1 MAICGRRSRSKLI
14 LYILGAFVVGYLVFH
29 RNTRS
34 DVGLASRREVPVE
47 QDKNLDEDFLKKP
60 VYEKPPLDVNALGE
74 MGRAVKLDLT
84 GEEKREE
91 EESIKKHQI
100 NTYVSDRISLH
111 RRLPEKWN
119 PLCRNLKYDYLS
131 LPTTSVVIAFYNEA
145 WSTLLRT
152 VHSVLETSP
161 DLLLTEIILVDDYSD
176 RDHLKEPLENYIAN
190 IKKVR
195 LIRARKRE
203 GLVRARLLGA
213 SIATGEV
220 LTFLDCHCE
229 CHEGWLEP
237 ILQRIKDEPSA
248 VVCPVIDVI
257 DWNTLQYLGNPGEPQ
272 IGGFDWRLVF
282 TWHTIPE
289 YEQKHRSSATDVVR
303 SPTMAGGLFAVNKKY
318 FLYLGTY
325 DTGMEVWG
333 GENLEF
339 SFRIWQCGGS
349 LEIHPCSHVGH
360 VFPKKAP
367 YSRNK
372 ALANSVRAAEVWMDE
387 YKEVYYHRS
396 PHARLLN
403 REVLSVTDQVTL
415 SSLNLGDAARLAPPT
430 RKLSDVMPTDK
441 ALSLFRYKPQ
451 TNTGLAS
458 VDQEAYGDV
467 TDRRK
472 LRMRLKCKDFK
483 WFLEN
488 IYPDIQIPED
498 RPGMFGMLK
507 NKGMANYCFDYN
519 PPDEHNMAGHRVILY
534 PCHGMGQNQFFE
546 YSTLQEIRYNTRDP
560 ACCIVAD
567 PVSTFLTMHHCSKPR
582 EAVPEDQKF
591 MFREDGSLYHVQ
603 TQKCIEAVDRTDNGN
618 PGPALRSC
626 SDSAHQKWFFEER
639 T

>member
-1 MAICGRRSRSKLI
+1 MAICGRRSRSKFI
-14 LYILGAFVVGYLVFH
+14 LYIVGAFVVGYLVFH
-29 RNTRS
+29 RNTQS
-34 DVGLASRREVPVE
+34 DVGLAKIREVPDEHKNVDE
-47 QDKNLDEDFLKKP
+47 QFLKRP
-60 VYEKPPLDVNALGE
+60 VYEKPALDVNALGE
-74 MGRAVKLDLT
+74 MGRAVKLDLS

-111 RRLPEKWN
+111 RRLAERWN

-161 DLLLTEIILVDDYSD
+161 DLLLNEVILVDDYSD
-176 RDHLKEPLENYIAN
+176 REHLKEPLENYIADL
-190 IKKVR
+190 KKVR

-237 ILQRIKDEPSA
+237 LLQRIKEEPSA

-257 DWNTLQYLGNPGEPQ
+257 DWNTFQYLGNPGEPQ

-282 TWHTIPE
+282 TWHSIPE
-289 YEQKHRSSATDVVR
+289 HEQKRRSAATDVVR

-372 ALANSVRAAEVWMDE
+372 ALANSVRAAEVWMDDF
-387 YKEVYYHRS
+387 KEVYYHRS
-396 PHARLLN
+396 PHARL
-403 REVLSVTDQVTL
+403 
-415 SSLNLGDAARLAPPT
+415 
-430 RKLSDVMPTDK
+430 
-441 ALSLFRYKPQ
+441 
-451 TNTGLAS
+451 
-458 VDQEAYGDV
+458 EAYGDV

-472 LRMRLKCKDFK
+472 LRMRLRCKDFR
-483 WFLEN
+483 WFLDN
-488 IYPDIQIPED
+488 IYPDIQVPED
-498 RPGMFGMLK
+498 KPGMFGMLK
-507 NKGMANYCFDYN
+507 NKGMTNYCFDYN
-519 PPDEHNMAGHRVILY
+519 PPDEHKIAGHRVILY

-546 YSTLQEIRYNTRDP
+546 YSTHQEIRYNTRDP
-560 ACCIVAD
+560 AGCVVAD
-567 PVSTFLTMHHCSKPR
+567 PVSTFLTMNLCSKPR

-591 MFREDGSLYHVQ
+591 LFREDGSLYHVQ
-603 TQKCIEAVDRTDNGN
+603 TQKCVEAVDRTDAGS
-618 PGPALRSC
+618 PGPALRPC
-626 SDSAHQKWFFEER
+626 SDSDAQKWFFEER

>member
-1 MAICGRRSRSKLI
+1 MAIRGRKSRTKLLLFFI
-14 LYILGAFVVGYLVFH
+14 CASLLGYFIFH
-29 RNTRS
+29 KSS
-34 DVGLASRREVPVE
+34 DGSHANRRGVSS
-47 QDKNLDEDFLKKP
+47 NLSPEEEPELLRRP
-60 VYEKPPLDVNALGE
+60 VYEKPALEPDALGE
-74 MGRAVKLDLT
+74 LGKAVKLELT
-84 GEEKREE
+84 GEEKRKE
-91 EESIKKHQI
+91 EESLQKHQI
-100 NTYVSDRISLH
+100 NIYVSDKISLH

-119 PLCRNLKYDYLS
+119 PLCKNLKYDYRS

-161 DLLLTEIILVDDYSD
+161 DILLNEVILVDDYSD
-176 RDHLKEPLENYIAN
+176 RDHLKEPLENYIADLR
-190 IKKVR
+190 KVR

-213 SIATGEV
+213 SIATGDV

-237 ILQRIKDEPSA
+237 LLHRIKEEPTA

-257 DWNTLQYLGNPGEPQ
+257 DWNTFQYLGNSGEPQ

-282 TWHTIPE
+282 TWHAIPE
-289 YEQKHRSSATDVVR
+289 YEQKRRHSPTDVIR
-303 SPTMAGGLFAVNKKY
+303 SPTMAGGLFAVGKKY
-318 FLYLGTY
+318 FHYLGTY

-367 YSRNK
+367 YSRSK
-372 ALANSVRAAEVWMDE
+372 ALANSVRAAEVWLDN
-387 YKEVYYHRS
+387 YKDLYYHRN
-396 PHARLLN
+396 PHARL
-403 REVLSVTDQVTL
+403 
-415 SSLNLGDAARLAPPT
+415 
-430 RKLSDVMPTDK
+430 
-441 ALSLFRYKPQ
+441 
-451 TNTGLAS
+451 
-458 VDQEAYGDV
+458 EAYGDV
-467 TDRRK
+467 TERKK
-472 LRMRLKCKDFK
+472 LRMRLGCKDFK

-488 IYPDIQIPED
+488 VYPDIHVPED

-507 NKGMANYCFDYN
+507 NRGMSNYCFDYN
-519 PPDEHNMAGHRVILY
+519 PPNDHNVAGHRIILY

-546 YSTLQEIRYNTRDP
+546 YTSDNEIRYNTREP
-560 ACCIVAD
+560 EGCAVAD
-567 PVSTFLTMHHCSKPR
+567 PISTFLSINLCRKPHQP
-582 EAVPEDQKF
+582 VPEDQKF
-591 MFREDGSLYHVQ
+591 VLREDDTLYHVQ
-603 TQKCIEAVDRTDNGN
+603 TQKCVEALQKIDNGN
-618 PGPALRSC
+618 PGPALRPC
-626 SDSAHQKWFFEER
+626 TGSAHQQWFFQER

>member
-29 RNTRS
+29 RNTQS

-111 RRLPEKWN
+111 RRLPERWN

-176 RDHLKEPLENYIAN
+176 REHLKEPLENYIAN

-257 DWNTLQYLGNPGEPQ
+257 DWNTFQYLGNPGEPQ

-282 TWHTIPE
+282 TWHSIPE
-289 YEQKHRSSATDVVR
+289 YEQKRRSSATDVVR

-360 VFPKKAP
+360 VFPKRAP

-396 PHARLLN
+396 PHARL
-403 REVLSVTDQVTL
+403 
-415 SSLNLGDAARLAPPT
+415 
-430 RKLSDVMPTDK
+430 
-441 ALSLFRYKPQ
+441 
-451 TNTGLAS
+451 
-458 VDQEAYGDV
+458 EAYGDV

-488 IYPDIQIPED
+488 IYPDIQVPED

-567 PVSTFLTMHHCSKPR
+567 PISTFLTMRHCSKPR
-582 EAVPEDQKF
+582 EPVPEDQKF
-591 MFREDGSLYHVQ
+591 IFREDGSLYHVQ
-603 TQKCIEAVDRTDNGN
+603 TQKCVEAVDRTDNGN

>member
-1 MAICGRRSRSKLI
+1 MAICGRRSRSKFI
-14 LYILGAFVVGYLVFH
+14 LYIVGAFVVGYLVFH
-29 RNTRS
+29 RNTQS
-34 DVGLASRREVPVE
+34 DVGLAKIREVPDEHKNVDE
-47 QDKNLDEDFLKKP
+47 QFLKRP
-60 VYEKPPLDVNALGE
+60 VYEKPALDVNALGE
-74 MGRAVKLDLT
+74 MGRAVKLDLS

-111 RRLPEKWN
+111 RRLAERWN

-161 DLLLTEIILVDDYSD
+161 DLLLNEVILVDDYSD
-176 RDHLKEPLENYIAN
+176 REHLKEPLENYIADL
-190 IKKVR
+190 KKVR

-237 ILQRIKDEPSA
+237 LLQRIKEEPSA

-257 DWNTLQYLGNPGEPQ
+257 DWNTFQYLGNPGEPQ

-282 TWHTIPE
+282 TWHSIPE
-289 YEQKHRSSATDVVR
+289 HEQKRRSAATDVVR

-372 ALANSVRAAEVWMDE
+372 ALANSVRAAEVWMDDF
-387 YKEVYYHRS
+387 KEVYYHRS
-396 PHARLLN
+396 PHARL
-403 REVLSVTDQVTL
+403 
-415 SSLNLGDAARLAPPT
+415 
-430 RKLSDVMPTDK
+430 
-441 ALSLFRYKPQ
+441 
-451 TNTGLAS
+451 
-458 VDQEAYGDV
+458 EAYGDV

-472 LRMRLKCKDFK
+472 LRMRLRCKDFR
-483 WFLEN
+483 WFLDN
-488 IYPDIQIPED
+488 IYPDIQVPED
-498 RPGMFGMLK
+498 KPGMFGMLK
-507 NKGMANYCFDYN
+507 NKGMTNYCFDYN
-519 PPDEHNMAGHRVILY
+519 PPDEHKIAGHRVILY

-560 ACCIVAD
+560 AGCVVAD
-567 PVSTFLTMHHCSKPR
+567 PVSTFLTMNLCSKPR

-591 MFREDGSLYHVQ
+591 LFREDGSLYHVQ
-603 TQKCIEAVDRTDNGN
+603 TQKCVEAVDRTDAGS
-618 PGPALRSC
+618 PGPALRPC
-626 SDSAHQKWFFEER
+626 SDSDAQKWFFEER

>member
-29 RNTRS
+29 RNTQS
-34 DVGLASRREVPVE
+34 DVGVASRREVPVE
-47 QDKNLDEDFLKKP
+47 QGKNLDEDFLKKP

-84 GEEKREE
+84 EEEKREE

-100 NTYVSDRISLH
+100 NTYLSDRISLH
-111 RRLPEKWN
+111 RRLPERWN

-176 RDHLKEPLENYIAN
+176 RDHLKEPLENYIAD

-257 DWNTLQYLGNPGEPQ
+257 DWNTFQYLGNPGEPQ

-282 TWHTIPE
+282 TWHAIPE
-289 YEQKHRSSATDVVR
+289 YEQKRRSSATDVVR

-396 PHARLLN
+396 PHARL
-403 REVLSVTDQVTL
+403 
-415 SSLNLGDAARLAPPT
+415 
-430 RKLSDVMPTDK
+430 
-441 ALSLFRYKPQ
+441 
-451 TNTGLAS
+451 
-458 VDQEAYGDV
+458 EAYGDV

-507 NKGMANYCFDYN
+507 SKGMANYCFDYN
-519 PPDEHNMAGHRVILY
+519 PPDEHNTVGHRVILY

-546 YSTLQEIRYNTRDP
+546 YSTFQEIRYNTRDP

-567 PVSTFLTMHHCSKPR
+567 PISTFLTMHLCSKPR
-582 EAVPEDQKF
+582 EPVPEDQKF
-591 MFREDGSLYHVQ
+591 IFREDGTLYHVQ
-603 TQKCIEAVDRTDNGN
+603 TQKCVEAVDRADNGN

>member
-1 MAICGRRSRSKLI
+1 MAICGRRSRPKLI

-29 RNTRS
+29 RNTQS

-47 QDKNLDEDFLKKP
+47 QHKNVDEELLKKP
-60 VYEKPPLDVNALGE
+60 VYEKPPLDMNALGE

-84 GEEKREE
+84 EEEKREE

-111 RRLPEKWN
+111 RRLPERWN

-131 LPTTSVVIAFYNEA
+131 LPSTSVVIAFYNEA

-161 DLLLTEIILVDDYSD
+161 DLLLTEVILVDDYSD

-190 IKKVR
+190 LKKVR

-237 ILQRIKDEPSA
+237 LLQRIKDEPSA

-257 DWNTLQYLGNPGEPQ
+257 DWNTFQYLGNAGEPQ

-289 YEQKHRSSATDVVR
+289 YEQKRRSSPTDVIR
-303 SPTMAGGLFAVNKKY
+303 SFWYNGLAGGLFAVNKKY
-318 FLYLGTY
+318 FHYLGTY

-349 LEIHPCSHVGH
+349 LEVHPCSHVGH

-367 YSRNK
+367 YSRSK

-396 PHARLLN
+396 PHARL
-403 REVLSVTDQVTL
+403 
-415 SSLNLGDAARLAPPT
+415 
-430 RKLSDVMPTDK
+430 
-441 ALSLFRYKPQ
+441 
-451 TNTGLAS
+451 
-458 VDQEAYGDV
+458 EAYGDV

-472 LRMRLKCKDFK
+472 LRMRLGCKDFK
-483 WFLEN
+483 WLLEN
-488 IYPDIQIPED
+488 IYPDIQVPED

-507 NKGMANYCFDYN
+507 NKGMVNYCFDYN
-519 PPDEHNMAGHRVILY
+519 PPDDHNMAGHRVILY

-560 ACCIVAD
+560 AGCVVAD
-567 PVSTFLTMHHCSKPR
+567 PVSTFLTMHLCSKPR

-591 MFREDGSLYHVQ
+591 LFREDGSLYHVQ
-603 TQKCIEAVDRTDNGN
+603 TQKCVEAVARTDNGN
-618 PGPALRSC
+618 PGPALRPC
-626 SDSAHQKWFFEER
+626 SDSASQKWFFEER